1 MESKKAIKVSNMANK
16 GGKKKKKKKK
26 KLERRMYILVNHDIQ
41 SKTERW
47 KNFFQLV
54 IILDM
59 FLYYQAEIV

>member
-1 MESKKAIKVSNMANK
+1 MANK

-47 KNFFQLV
+47 MNFFQLV

>member
-1 MESKKAIKVSNMANK
+1 MEKR
-16 GGKKKKKKKK
+16 KKK

-47 KNFFQLV
+47 NNFLQLV
-54 IILDM
+54 IILDI